1 MNVKIFG
8 LGGFGELGKNMYAI
22 SIDSK
27 YFIIDAGL
35 KYPSSELYGI
45 DQIIPSF
52 DVIKRIKNNIQGIFI
67 SNAHEEHMGALSYL
81 LKEVPLKVYLTQ
93 LAKEVLVDQLDD
105 DNIHYN
111 DNDIIVIN
119 KESRLEFGEVIVEFF
134 KTTNNIPESLG
145 IIIKTKLG
153 NIIYT
158 SEFSFDQG
166 ANPLY
171 QTDFNRINKLSGE
184 NNLAMLLEANGSVR
198 DVQIG
203 FDKLFNYEID
213 NIFQDAKG
221 RIIFT
226 LYSSDLLKIQKI
238 INTCIEYNKKIAIL
252 GRKAQRLVDIAI
264 KHNYLNIP
272 KELYTKLFFID
283 PKNKN
288 EYDPNLVVLVTGS
301 RHEPFY
307 MLQRM
312 ARKTDKLVHLNNN
325 DKVVMLTPPVPGT
338 EKIASRTLDVL
349 ARYDVKV
356 HAIKE
361 ELLASSHAS
370 SAEVKMMINLF
381 SPRYVIPAIGEF
393 AHQVNVKNLAK
404 DLGYGDH
411 AIYVLENGD
420 VLTYTETDV
429 LLAKGEIP
437 TGDILIDGTPI
448 NDKNDAIIK
457 DRELLARDGVV
468 ILSVYLSRNENKI
481 KSDIVIDSN
490 GFYNPPNH
498 DEFMLELKNNFKI
511 QIQEMLKKPRRLWND
526 EKRKIRNELA
536 TFIEKKAHRKPLLI
550 ILIDEL

>member
-22 SIDSK
+22 SIDGK

-35 KYPSSELYGI
+35 KYPQSDLYGI
-45 DQIIPSF
+45 DEIIPSF
-52 DVIKRIKNNIQGIFI
+52 DVLKRIKNNVVGVFI

-81 LKEVPLKVYLTQ
+81 LKECPLKVYLSP
-93 LAKEVLVDQLDD
+93 LAKEVLVDQLQD
-105 DNIHYN
+105 DNTKYN
-111 DNDIIVIN
+111 DSDIITIDQN
-119 KESRLEFGEVIVEFF
+119 SKLAFGDVIVEFF

-158 SEFSFDQG
+158 SEYTFDQG

-184 NNLAMLLEANGSVR
+184 NNLALLLEANGSVR
-198 DVQIG
+198 DVQVG

-213 NIFQDAKG
+213 NIFQDSKG

-264 KHNYLNIP
+264 RHKYLNIP
-272 KELYTKLFFID
+272 KELFTKLFFID
-283 PKNKN
+283 PKAKE
-288 EYDPNLVVLVTGS
+288 EYDPSLVVLVTGS

-312 ARKTDKLVHLNNN
+312 ARKNDKLVHLNNK

-338 EKIASRTLDVL
+338 EKIASRTLDIL
-349 ARYDVKV
+349 ARYDVSV

-361 ELLASSHAS
+361 DLLASSHAS

-404 DLGYGDH
+404 DLGYEEH
-411 AIYVLENGD
+411 SIYILENGD
-420 VLTYTETDV
+420 VLTFSDDKV

-437 TGDILIDGTPI
+437 TGDVLIDGTPI

-457 DRELLARDGVV
+457 DREQLARDGV
-468 ILSVYLSRNENKI
+468 IFLSVYLSKFENKV
-481 KSDIVIDSN
+481 KSDIIIDSN
-490 GFYNPPNH
+490 GFFNPPTHN
-498 DEFMLELKNNFKI
+498 EFMLDLKNNFKI
-511 QIQEMLKKPRRLWND
+511 QVEAMLKKPRRLWND
-526 EKRKIRNELA
+526 IKRTIRNDLNN
-536 TFIEKKAHRKPLLI
+536 FIEKKSHRKPLLI
-550 ILIDEL
+550 VVMNEI